1 MKPFGMLTAIGIVAK
16 ATVPVR
22 SPGFITY
29 ARSMLERNVELCR
42 GLSRM
47 HHHAIIDETDHVWDV
62 SHAALA
68 MPPAMGTLPLAIV
81 QSCLVYATRGVAL
94 VTLDTSDT
102 AGWLSAQIV
111 IRHRDYVTECWG
123 MGSDGGWKRAEIGSL
138 KLRPVFVND
147 DKPKSIDT
155 LALRDE
161 LDKLRMRWD
170 RDGKDPLES
179 DEHLE
184 LAKRILREGGLVN

>member
-1 MKPFGMLTAIGIVAK
+1 MKPFGVLTAIGIVAK

-22 SPGFITY
+22 SPAFIPY
-29 ARSMLERNVELCR
+29 ARRMLERNVEQCR
-42 GLSRM
+42 GMSRM

-81 QSCLVYATRGVAL
+81 QSCLVYAARGVAL
-94 VTLDTSDT
+94 VTLDTADV
-102 AGWLSAQIV
+102 AGWLSAQIIV
-111 IRHRDYVTECWG
+111 RHRDYVTECWSLCAD
-123 MGSDGGWKRAEIGSL
+123 GSWKKAEIGSM

-147 DKPKSIDT
+147 DKPKSMDT
-155 LALRDE
+155 LALRAE
-161 LDKLRMRWD
+161 LDKHRDRFD